1 MPSAGAE
8 TEVMML
14 MKETSHAA
22 VPHSHGTE
30 TAEEII
36 GVLTA
41 ISVVSKRLAKKL
53 ALLERSSKREEGEM
67 NDTMRRSVSA
77 HAD

>member
-1 MPSAGAE
+1 MGKSLQAALSMNEE
-8 TEVMML
+8 T
-14 MKETSHAA
+14 
-22 VPHSHGTE
+22 TE
-30 TAEEII
+30 ELI

-53 ALLERSSKREEGEM
+53 ALLEKSPPAERGNGQDGAAKTASS
-67 NDTMRRSVSA
+67 